1 MWRGVG
7 QMPGRQRI
15 LPRSPVVH
23 FLPQRDP
30 GIDRAK
36 VISARAQWLEP
47 CGPCQIR
54 PGRYL
59 LQSWYS
65 SLRKPAQKFRLAHGL
80 TLTCGRRGPSKTW
93 SDDRFALLKGGRR
106 FNKAVHKC
114 TKWNSQSA
122 NSCVDDEVYCNSLV
136 AETLA

>member
-1 MWRGVG
+1 MQKRRFEAVG
-7 QMPGRQRI
+7 LVVGTVRTLPNPSGSIPPPIVVQQSPQAGTEVPPGTRVNFDLRQER
-15 LPRSPVVH
+15 
-23 FLPQRDP
+23 
-30 GIDRAK
+30 
-36 VISARAQWLEP
+36 
-47 CGPCQIR
+47 
-54 PGRYL
+54 
-59 LQSWYS
+59 
-65 SLRKPAQKFRLAHGL
+65 
-80 TLTCGRRGPSKTW
+80 PSKTW